1 MEHSISQFTKYSNSN
16 TFPSW
21 PNLLQGVAEATKQLL
36 TISDYQTAINQALGT
51 LGQVTGVDR
60 VYIFQIH
67 PHSDTGEPAMSQ
79 RFEWANSTVNPEI
92 DNPILQNL
100 PFSKFGMSRW
110 YEVLRSGNLIKGLT
124 QELSA
129 EEKLLIEPQGILS
142 IFIVPIPVNGQ
153 LWGFIGFDDCH
164 TYRQWSKD
172 EEAVLMTT
180 AATLGGVIFQRQV
193 EEELRQERDF
203 IAAVLDTAGALVLVL
218 DRQGRIIRFNCACEQ
233 TTNYSFTEVQGKCF
247 WDLFI
252 IPEEIETV
260 KAVFHQLQAGHFPIN
275 NQNYWVTKNGN
286 RRLIN
291 WSNTAILD
299 RDRNVKYIIATGI
312 DITEHYLAEEELR
325 KSEELYRTLARNF
338 PNGVVFLFDRDLR
351 YTIAEGAGI
360 SEVDLS
366 KELIEG
372 KTIWEVWPPEICEI
386 VEPHYRAALAG
397 KATNFE
403 LEYQEKFYLLHTLPV
418 KNESG
423 EIFAGMLMSQDITE
437 QKRVEIALRE
447 SEKRLRKQNNVLMEL
462 AKRKTINSGDF
473 NAAIQEITEAAAR
486 TLEIERTSVWFYNQ
500 DRSKIFCVDLYERS
514 AHQHSQGLE
523 LAAVNYPDYFKALET
538 ERTIAAADAYK
549 DPRTREFSANY
560 LRPIGVK
567 SMLDAPIWLGGQM
580 VGTVCHEEVEP
591 GRQWSLEE
599 ENFAGSIADLISL
612 AIEAFERKK
621 AEQQLQER
629 EEQYRHIF
637 EATKDGLIITDLDG
651 LVIEAN
657 PAACRIHGYAYEE
670 FIGLHPQ
677 NFIHPDYHY
686 LIPQFMETIKNGMQC
701 EGEGC
706 GIRKDRTP
714 FSVEFHGKKF
724 TYKGKPHI
732 LTVLR
737 DITERKSAEAALR
750 ESEEKFSKAFRA
762 CPDPITISTLNEGR
776 FIDVNESFLDLTG
789 YQREEVIGRTAFELN
804 IWVNPEDRNNL
815 KDILKKEGVVRNQE
829 LEFRGKS
836 GQVYLFLFSAE
847 IITLGGELCIL
858 VVNHDITKRKQAE
871 QQLLAAA
878 ERDRILAQIALRIR
892 RSLNLEEI
900 LNTTV
905 TEIREFL
912 KADRV
917 LISHLDGNHY
927 GQVFAESISPGW
939 EPLLGLFMEEESY
952 MKELRDFFSEAAIQA
967 INDVNKVTI
976 SNNHREHI
984 HRYQVKACLAV
995 PIMLGDEFFGT
1006 LVAHQCSDIRHWQ
1019 QFEIDLLEQLAT
1031 QVAIAIQQA
1040 KLYQQVQ
1047 ELNTNLE
1054 KQVEERTSQ
1063 LQQRN
1068 QELQELNQLKDVFL
1082 HAVTHDLRTP
1092 VMGWLLVLKNLL
1104 NTHSSDSIIKAEN
1117 TIPVSRT
1124 ILERMV
1130 QSNDRQLQLIN
1141 SLLEVHS
1148 SEVRGLSLDL
1158 QPVQI
1163 NQLFA
1168 AIIQDL
1174 EPLLVKNQATVHN
1187 QLPSELPVINADPAQ
1202 LWRVVEN
1209 LFTNALNH
1217 NPPGLIL
1224 TLNATVQKCSLQSKK
1239 SRNSPTCTPKFM
1251 RVSLQDNGIG
1261 MDRETREH
1269 LFELYVRG
1277 SHVRRATGIGLG
1289 LYLCRQIINAH
1300 GGEIGAISSPGN
1312 GTTFWFTLPI

>member
-1 MEHSISQFTKYSNSN
+1 MEHSISELTKYSNSN

-36 TISDYQTAINQALGT
+36 TIGDYQTAINQALAT

-67 PHSDTGEPAMSQ
+67 PHSDTDEPAMTQ
-79 RFEWANSTVNPEI
+79 RFEWANSTVKPEI
-92 DNPILQNL
+92 NNSILQNL
-100 PFSKFGMSRW
+100 PFSKFGMTRW
-110 YEVLRSGNLIKGLT
+110 YEVLRSGNSIKGLT
-124 QELSA
+124 EELSPH
-129 EEKLLIEPQGILS
+129 EKQLIEAQSILS

-203 IAAVLDTAGALVLVL
+203 IAAVMDTAGALVLVL
-218 DRQGRIIRFNCACEQ
+218 DKEGRIIRFNCACEQ
-233 TTNYSFTEVQGKCF
+233 TTNYSFAEVQGKYF

-252 IPEEIETV
+252 IPAEIETV
-260 KAVFHQLQAGHFPIN
+260 KAIFHQLQTGHFPLT
-275 NQNYWVTKNGN
+275 NQNYWITKHGN
-286 RRLIN
+286 QRLIN
-291 WSNTAILD
+291 WSNTGILD
-299 RDRNVKYIIATGI
+299 RDRHVKYIIATGI

-325 KSEELYRTLARNF
+325 
-338 PNGVVFLFDRDLR
+338 
-351 YTIAEGAGI
+351 
-360 SEVDLS
+360 
-366 KELIEG
+366 
-372 KTIWEVWPPEICEI
+372 
-386 VEPHYRAALAG
+386 
-397 KATNFE
+397 
-403 LEYQEKFYLLHTLPV
+403 
-418 KNESG
+418 
-423 EIFAGMLMSQDITE
+423 
-437 QKRVEIALRE
+437 E
-447 SEKRLRKQNNVLMEL
+447 SERRLCKQNNVLMEL

-500 DRSKIFCVDLYERS
+500 DRSKILCVDLYERS
-514 AHQHSQGLE
+514 ANRHSQGFE
-523 LAAVNYPDYFKALET
+523 LAAVNYPDYFHALET

-549 DPRTREFSANY
+549 DPRTRDFSENY
-560 LRPIGVK
+560 LTPIGVK

-637 EATKDGLIITDLDG
+637 EATKDGLIITDLNG
-651 LVIEAN
+651 LVVEAN
-657 PAACRIHGYAYEE
+657 PAACRMHGYAYEE

-686 LIPQFMETIKNGMQC
+686 LIPQFMETVKKGMQC
-701 EGEGC
+701 EGEGF
-706 GIRKDRTP
+706 GIRKDNTP
-714 FSVEFHGKKF
+714 FSVEFHGKNF

-737 DITERKSAEAALR
+737 DITERKRAEAALR

-762 CPDPITISTLNEGR
+762 CPDPITISTLHEGS
-776 FIDVNESFLDLTG
+776 FIDVNESFLNLTG
-789 YQREEVIGRTAFELN
+789 YQREEVIGRTSLDLN

-815 KDILKKEGVVRNQE
+815 KQILEKEGVVRNQE
-829 LEFRGKS
+829 LEFRDKY
-836 GQVYLFLFSAE
+836 GQIYIFLFSAE
-847 IITLGGELCIL
+847 IISLRGELCIL
-858 VVNHDITKRKQAE
+858 IVNHDITKRKQAE
-871 QQLLAAA
+871 QQLLATA

-905 TEIREFL
+905 TEIRQFL

-917 LISHLDGNHY
+917 LISHLDDNHY

-952 MKELRDFFSEAAIQA
+952 VRELRDFFSEADIQA
-967 INDVNKVTI
+967 IDDVDQAII
-976 SNNHREHI
+976 STNHREYI
-984 HRYQVKACLAV
+984 YRYQVKACLAV

-1047 ELNTNLE
+1047 DLNTNLE

-1068 QELQELNQLKDVFL
+1068 RELQELNQLKDVFL

-1092 VMGWLLVLKNLL
+1092 VMGCLLVLKKLL
-1104 NTHSSDSIIKAEN
+1104 NSDNNDSYSEPNKAQN
-1117 TIPVSRT
+1117 PIPVARN
-1124 ILERMV
+1124 ILDRMV
-1130 QSNDRQLQLIN
+1130 QSSERQLQLIN

-1148 SEVRGLSLDL
+1148 SEVRGLVLDCKS
-1158 QPVQI
+1158 VQV
-1163 NQLFA
+1163 NQLFE

-1174 EPLLVKNQATVHN
+1174 EPLFIKNQATVYN
-1187 QLPSELPVINADPAQ
+1187 QIPSNLPVINADPSQ
-1202 LWRVVEN
+1202 LWRVLEN

-1224 TLNATVQKCSLQSKK
+1224 TLNATIQKCSLHQKRERK
-1239 SRNSPTCTPKFM
+1239 SPLPHPKFI
-1251 RVSLQDNGIG
+1251 RFFLQDNGVG

-1277 SHVRRATGIGLG
+1277 SHVRRSTGIGLG